1 MLAITLNINEPLAEK
16 IETALNILSNKERD
30 DLYKIVGESV
40 LDECGLN
47 QNRIEKII
55 DKAIQQSEGNN

>member
-1 MLAITLNINEPLAEK
+1 MLAITLNVNEPLAEK

-40 LDECGLN
+40 LDEGGLN